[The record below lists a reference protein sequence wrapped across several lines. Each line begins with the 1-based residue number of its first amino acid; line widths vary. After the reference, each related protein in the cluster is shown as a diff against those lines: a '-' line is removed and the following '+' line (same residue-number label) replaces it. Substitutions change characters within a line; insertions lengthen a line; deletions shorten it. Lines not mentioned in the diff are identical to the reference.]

1 MLETRSITIRN
12 FQYET
17 KEVKHLRKTS
27 LFKKKFLA
35 KKVNKKLKD
44 VIVKIH
50 NIKNYYFYITL
61 LIFYK
66 IEGNKE
72 NYLPKGK
79 EKLGNCQPAKS
90 WPGKHGL
97 APQDSK
103 R

>member
-1 MLETRSITIRN
+1 MKK

-27 LFKKKFLA
+27 LFKEKFLA

-66 IEGNKE
+66 IKVNKK
-72 NYLPKGK
+72 NYQPKGR
-79 EKLGNCQPAKS
+79 EKLDKFWVSTA
-90 WPGKHGL
+90 L
-97 APQDSK
+97 AGFE
-103 R
+103 